1 MHVTPEQRALRGRL
15 GAAVLHSRYDSRYLT
30 QAARRKFLERFINEV
45 DPYRRL
51 PEAERLRRAEQAR
64 QAHFLRLA
72 MASAKARASRS
83 KRRQWKAD
91 TA

>member
-1 MHVTPEQRALRGRL
+1 MTPEQRALRGRL

-45 DPYRRL
+45 DPHRRL
-51 PEAERLRRAEQAR
+51 PASERLRRAEQAR
-64 QAHFLRLA
+64 RAHFVRLA

-83 KRRQWKAD
+83 ERRKRRAD

>member
-1 MHVTPEQRALRGRL
+1 MPVTPEQRALRGRL

-30 QAARRKFLERFINEV
+30 QAARGKFFERFINEV

-51 PEAERLRRAEQAR
+51 PEAERLRRADQAR
-64 QAHFLRLA
+64 HAHFVRLST
-72 MASAKARASRS
+72 ASAKARASRS
-83 KRRQWKAD
+83 VRRKRRAD